1 MPSPPDDT
9 VEALKF
15 NPQIA
20 GQPVLLVS
28 GSWDSVIRVWQ
39 ISENG
44 QCEAKAQ
51 QSVTGPVLDVDWIDV
66 CLVVILSINVCTIV
80 LVYFIIVRDFC
91 LSFKIL
97 NISLE
102 VLVLSYILF
111 SSVHF
116 FMRLMRCIVRQKSI
130 F

>member
-39 ISENG
+39 ISESG

-51 QSVTGPVLDVDWIDV
+51 QNVTGPVLDVDWLDV
-66 CLVVILSINVCTIV
+66 SLVIILATA
-80 LVYFIIVRDFC
+80 
-91 LSFKIL
+91 
-97 NISLE
+97 
-102 VLVLSYILF
+102 
-111 SSVHF
+111 
-116 FMRLMRCIVRQKSI
+116 
-130 F
+130 

>member
-1 MPSPPDDT
+1 MFGTTNAFGSRPNSIFSSGTANTSQNPLNDIEVPSPPDDT

-39 ISENG
+39 ISESG

-51 QSVTGPVLDVDWIDV
+51 QNVTGPVLDLDWLDV
-66 CLVVILSINVCTIV
+66 SSIIILGNRDLDPYLLLAC
-80 LVYFIIVRDFC
+80 FIIYNTKPC
-91 LSFKIL
+91 
-97 NISLE
+97 
-102 VLVLSYILF
+102 
-111 SSVHF
+111 
-116 FMRLMRCIVRQKSI
+116 
-130 F
+130 